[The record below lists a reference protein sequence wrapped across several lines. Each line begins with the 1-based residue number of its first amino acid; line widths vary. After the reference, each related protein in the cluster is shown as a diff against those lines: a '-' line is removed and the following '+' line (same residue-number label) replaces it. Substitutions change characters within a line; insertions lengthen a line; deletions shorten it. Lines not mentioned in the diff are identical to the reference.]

1 MRRLLLGAGLLF
13 AFALAAPARA
23 ATTGVDVANFAFKPA
38 TVNVAPG
45 DTVTWTFKG
54 PDLNHSVTSSTFDS
68 DPGNSMPLHVVGD
81 TFSHTFP
88 DAGTFSYMCKV
99 HSFMTGKVV
108 VGTPSAPPPP
118 DRTAPTIT
126 SVKVKGR
133 KVSFSLSEDASVKL
147 TLRRSGATAKSS
159 THDAGRGTN
168 SIKLKKLRKGR
179 YSLKLVATDAAGNHS
194 SPAKK
199 RFRVR

>member
-1 MRRLLLGAGLLF
+1 MGTGLVALALGA
-13 AFALAAPARA
+13 PAHA

-38 TVNVAPG
+38 TVSIAPG

-54 PDLNHSVTSSTFDS
+54 PDLNHSVTGQGFDS
-68 DPGNSMPLHVVGD
+68 DPGNSMPLHVIGD

-88 DAGTFSYMCKV
+88 EAGTFSYVCKV

-108 VGTPSAPPPP
+108 VGTPPPP
-118 DRTAPTIT
+118 DTTAPVIGAL
-126 SVKVKGR
+126 KVKGR
-133 KVSFSLSEDASVKL
+133 KVSFSLSEAAHLKL
-147 TLRRSGATAKSS
+147 TLKRSGAAARTS
-159 THDAGRGTN
+159 TRDGGQGAN

-179 YSLKLVATDAAGNHS
+179 YSLKLVATDEAGNHS
-194 SPAKK
+194 AAAKK

>member
-1 MRRLLLGAGLLF
+1 MRRLLLGGLLTL
-13 AFALAAPARA
+13 ALAAPAGA
-23 ATTGVDVANFAFKPA
+23 ATKDVDVSGFAFKPP

-88 DAGTFSYMCKV
+88 DAGTFSYVCKV

-108 VGTPSAPPPP
+108 VGTVPPP
-118 DRTAPTIT
+118 DTIAPVIG
-126 SVKVKGR
+126 SLKVKGR
-133 KVSFSLSEDASVKL
+133 TVSFSLSEGASVKL
-147 TLRRSGATAKSS
+147 TLKRTGSAAKSTTHSGAQGA
-159 THDAGRGTN
+159 N

>member
-1 MRRLLLGAGLLF
+1 MRRLLLGAGLLML
-13 AFALAAPARA
+13 ALAAPAHA

-45 DTVTWTFKG
+45 DTVTWTFRG

-68 DPGNSMPLHVVGD
+68 DPGNSMPLHIVGD

-88 DAGTFSYMCKV
+88 DAGTFSYVCKV

-118 DRTAPTIT
+118 DTTAPVIG

-147 TLRRSGATAKSS
+147 TLKRSGAAAKSS
-159 THDAGRGTN
+159 THDGGRGAN
-168 SIKLKKLRKGR
+168 SVKLKKLRTGR
-179 YSLKLVATDAAGNHS
+179 YSLKLVATDASGNHS
-194 SPAKK
+194 AAAKK